1 MPGHRTDLPR
11 PARRCGA
18 PAVLVAST
26 LALAGTAT
34 PRTARGE
41 DPDRSAGPATVLSS
55 YGEVN
60 VNRPRRAS
68 EAQADLRR
76 FVLGLEHRFDE
87 QTRMAA
93 EVEVEHAVSSASDPG
108 EVEIEQA
115 YVERTFGPNWSGR
128 AGLFLVPLGLLNE
141 SHEPTAY
148 YGVERNF
155 VETAIIPTTWREGGL
170 QATARFDPGI
180 TVQAGVTT
188 GFDLNRWDA
197 TSTEGRDSPLG
208 SVHQELALARARD
221 PAGHLALSWRGI
233 PGLLLG
239 AAGFAGNGTQ
249 GQPGKPGALVAVW
262 DVHARWTP
270 GRWDL
275 AALYARGTIGDTAAL
290 NAPLAGQPTLLPA
303 VFDGWYVQAA
313 IRAWSSG
320 ELVLSPF
327 ARYERFDTGRSY
339 AGLGP
344 GLTPAA
350 LPVQGVVTAGANL
363 TLAKGEVVVK
373 ADVQSFQQDHHRD
386 RLDLGL
392 GWSF

>member
-1 MPGHRTDLPR
+1 MLGPATDLPR
-11 PARRCGA
+11 ALHRPT
-18 PAVLVAST
+18 PPVLPVVVA
-26 LALAGTAT
+26 LALAGAAA
-34 PRTARGE
+34 PRAARAQ
-41 DPDRSAGPATVLSS
+41 DQAAAGPDTVLSS

-60 VNRPRRAS
+60 LNRPRSARD
-68 EAQADLRR
+68 AQADLRR

-93 EVEVEHAVSSASDPG
+93 EVEVEHAVSSADDPG

-115 YVERTFGPNWSGR
+115 YVERAFGSTWSGR
-128 AGLFLVPLGLLNE
+128 AGLFLLPVGLLNE
-141 SHEPTAY
+141 NHEPTAY

-170 QATARFDPGI
+170 QVTARFGPGI

-188 GFDLNRWDA
+188 GFDLNRWNA
-197 TSTEGRDSPLG
+197 ASTDGRDSPLG
-208 SVHQELALARARD
+208 SVHQELALARAHD
-221 PAGHLALSWRGI
+221 PAGHLAVSWRGV

-249 GQPGKPGALVAVW
+249 GEPGKPGALVAIW

-270 GRWDL
+270 GPLDV
-275 AALYARGTIGDTAAL
+275 AALYARGTISDTAAL
-290 NAPLAGQPTLLPA
+290 NAPLVGQPTLIPA
-303 VFDGWYVQAA
+303 LFDGWYVQAA
-313 IRAWSSG
+313 VRAWSSSG
-320 ELVLSPF
+320 LALSPF
-327 ARYERFDTGRSY
+327 ARYERFDTGRRY
-339 AGLGP
+339 ADLGP

-350 LPVQGVVTAGANL
+350 LPAQGVITAGANF
-363 TLAKGEVVVK
+363 TLSGGAVVLK
-373 ADVQSFQQDHHRD
+373 ADVQSFQQDHRRD